1 MSARTRKNSAS
12 PPTMSNVSGE
22 VAFSPKRVGAAAAAA
37 FNRPFFGL
45 VPTLGFVVF
54 GLAALRL

>member
-22 VAFSPKRVGAAAAAA
+22 VAFSRKRVGAAATAT
-37 FNRPFFGL
+37 FRSFFGL
-45 VPTLGFVVF
+45 VPTLGLVF
-54 GLAALRL
+54 GLADARL

>member
-22 VAFSPKRVGAAAAAA
+22 VAWSREMLGAAATAT
-37 FNRPFFGL
+37 FTLGSGL
-45 VPTLGFVVF
+45 SFTLGFGL
-54 GLAALRL
+54 GLAVCGL

>member
-1 MSARTRKNSAS
+1 
-12 PPTMSNVSGE
+12 MSNVSGE
-22 VAFSPKRVGAAAAAA
+22 VAFSRKRVGAATAAA

-54 GLAALRL
+54 GLADLRL